1 MKSLVDHFRDLY
13 RTVTVAFHDGWAFLF
28 PAVYARY
35 LFRKNVHKQLDL
47 KSPKDY
53 NEKVQWLKIYSDTSE
68 WTRLA
73 DKYKVRD
80 YIRACGLDDIL
91 VELYGAWNRAEDIN
105 FDELPHKFVLKT
117 NNSCGRV
124 ILVKNKSDL
133 NIPETRKKLNKWVTE
148 RHGLMSFEPHYWNIE
163 RKIIAEELLEDHSSP
178 INSTSLIDY
187 KFWCIH
193 GEPVVIMVLY
203 DRPNLSVGQGDAKIE
218 SHLQAAVYNLEWEHH
233 PEVLAGHLSQTVH
246 PDIPRPK
253 SLEKMLAICRILSK
267 PLIQVRV
274 DLYEVNGRVYF
285 GELTFTPGGNMSYF
299 TPEFFRGMGDKLDL
313 SKAKPRTSRFI
324 V

>member
-1 MKSLVDHFRDLY
+1 MKSPVAHIRGLY
-13 RTVTVAFHDGWAFLF
+13 RTLTEAFHDSWAFLF

-35 LFRKNVHKQLDL
+35 LFRKNVHKKLDL

-53 NEKVQWLKIYSDTSE
+53 NEKVQWLKIYSDTTE

-80 YIRACGLDDIL
+80 YIKGCGLEDIL
-91 VELYGAWNRAEDIN
+91 VSLYGVWDRAGEID
-105 FDELPHKFVLKT
+105 FGKLPDKFVLKT
-117 NNSCGRV
+117 NNSCGKV
-124 ILVKNKSDL
+124 ILVHDKSEL
-133 NIPETRKKLNKWVTE
+133 NAGETRRMLDSWVTQ

-163 RKIIAEELLEDHSSP
+163 RKIIAEELLEDHNTSLHSS
-178 INSTSLIDY
+178 SLIDY

-203 DRPNLSVGQGDAKIE
+203 DRPNLSIGEPEAKIKT
-218 SHLQAAVYNLEWEHH
+218 HLQAAVFDLEWNHRSEL
-233 PEVLAGHLSQTVH
+233 LAGHLSQTVH

-253 SLEKMLAICRILSK
+253 CLEKMIEICRVLSR
-267 PLIQVRV
+267 PFIQVRV

-285 GELTFTPGGNMSYF
+285 GELTFTPGGNLSYF
-299 TPEFFRGMGDKLDL
+299 TPEFFREMGDRLDL
-313 SKAKPRTSRFI
+313 SKASPRTTRFI